1 MLFRA
6 WSYRRI
12 QASSV
17 EGLDGVG
24 AGNGRELVSAGGL
37 VVCQEDVA
45 TEGHSMGKLAM
56 SHVPRVS

>member
-1 MLFRA
+1 M
-6 WSYRRI
+6 
-12 QASSV
+12 